1 MKPVVLLIGKLPHV
15 IGNVAEQLDHL
26 PIQWLGAHDQPE
38 VVRQLETEPRIE
50 CVIMGAGLDDQIRG
64 DLIGIIAALRP
75 DVCIHLKDRAS
86 GPEGL
91 VPFVERVV
99 QMEVLDRPRSTAMAG

>member
-15 IGNVAEQLDHL
+15 IGNVAQELDHL

-38 VVRQLETEPRIE
+38 VVRQLETEPRIA
-50 CVIMGAGLDDQIRG
+50 CVIMGAGLDDRVRG

-99 QMEVLDRPRSTAMAG
+99 RMQLLSPPQHMAVAV